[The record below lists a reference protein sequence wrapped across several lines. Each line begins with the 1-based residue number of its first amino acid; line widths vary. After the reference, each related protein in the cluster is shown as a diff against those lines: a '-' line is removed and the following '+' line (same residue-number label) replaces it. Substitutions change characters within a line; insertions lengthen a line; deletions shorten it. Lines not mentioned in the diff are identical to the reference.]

1 MPGKRTISKRSRD
14 ISESFKEVR
23 HSSTAYFT
31 LHIRPNFL
39 YSARFEILDQIDQ
52 SQQVFESGK
61 RSPSGE
67 DHKRIGLSDIGPTR
81 WEKGRLP
88 IFGIIKNSPLAPTQ
102 PAINK
107 PKLPSAPGVKWV
119 GYPKMLFCILRTGC
133 SSRPMPN
140 SKLTITITTARAGD

>member
-1 MPGKRTISKRSRD
+1 MTRKNYRVNALFQNIQEIYRNRLKKCD
-14 ISESFKEVR
+14 IQ
-23 HSSTAYFT
+23 STAYFT

-107 PKLPSAPGVKWV
+107 PKLPSLRALWSVSLGAN
-119 GYPKMLFCILRTGC
+119 PKATPIPVEDLQKR
-133 SSRPMPN
+133 
-140 SKLTITITTARAGD
+140 

>member
-1 MPGKRTISKRSRD
+1 MYYFNPLYRYIR
-14 ISESFKEVR
+14 ELFKEVR
-23 HSSTAYFT
+23 QSSTAYFT
-31 LHIRPNFL
+31 LQIRPNLL

-119 GYPKMLFCILRTGC
+119 GYPKMLFCILRMGC

-140 SKLTITITTARAGD
+140 LKSMITIIMARTGG